1 MADITPNMNAA
12 TPMPDELG
20 DAAVAN
26 IFQLQ
31 RAATIERRSGFDY
44 DQRIAM
50 LQSLR
55 DAIKQRQPEI
65 VAALAN
71 DFRKPESEVLLT
83 EIFPVLQEITHVS
96 KHLKAWMR
104 PQRAAA
110 TLGVAGTRASVQAQ
124 PRGVCL
130 IIAPWN
136 YPFNLAFGPLV
147 SALAAGN
154 RAIIKP
160 SEMTPATSA
169 LIASM
174 VAATFPVDQVAVCE
188 GDAKVAEKLLA
199 LPFDHIFFTGS
210 PKVGSIV
217 MAAAAKT
224 LASVTLELG
233 GKSPTIVGPTANLA
247 KAARNIVWGKFA
259 NVGQTCIAP
268 DHVFVHRDM
277 ANAFNTAMSAEISR
291 VYGASADA
299 RELNADYA
307 RVVNQK
313 HTKRLIDLI
322 DDAKAKGAQIISG
335 GAIDADEKFIAP
347 TLIGKTTLEMDI
359 SNDEVFGPILPIIE
373 YDDIDSVIARIN
385 ANPKPLALYIFEK
398 DHAFAEHIIANTS
411 SGSVCINITMLQFLH
426 PNLPF
431 GGVNNSGIGAAHG
444 IHGFRAFSHERAV
457 LEDRWS
463 ILHWLFP
470 PYTGFVKRLIA
481 LVVRVLG

>member
-1 MADITPNMNAA
+1 MIDTVHSTNSSASESPDDRIAA
-12 TPMPDELG
+12 VFALQR
-20 DAAVAN
+20 DAAIA
-26 IFQLQ
+26 
-31 RAATIERRSGFDY
+31 RRGGFDH
-44 DQRIAM
+44 DQRIGM

-55 DAIKQRQPEI
+55 ETIKRRQAEI
-65 VAALAN
+65 VVALAS

-83 EIFPVLQEITHVS
+83 EIFPVLQEITHTT

-104 PQRAAA
+104 PQRAPA
-110 TLGVAGTRASVQAQ
+110 TLGVLGTRASVQSQ

-136 YPFNLAFGPLV
+136 YPFNLALGPLV

-169 LIASM
+169 LIASI
-174 VAATFPVDQVAVCE
+174 VAEVFQPDQVAVVE
-188 GDAKVAEKLLA
+188 GDAKVAEQLLA

-217 MAAAAKT
+217 MAAAAKS

-233 GKSPTIVGPTANLA
+233 GKSPTIVGPTANL
-247 KAARNIVWGKFA
+247 KKTARNIVWGKFA

-268 DHVFVHRDM
+268 DHVFVHRDI
-277 ANAFNTAMSAEISR
+277 ADAFNTAMKAEIDR
-291 VYGASADA
+291 VYGASPEA
-299 RELNADYA
+299 RKANKDYA
-307 RVVNQK
+307 RVVNDR
-313 HTKRLIDLI
+313 HTKRLIGLI
-322 DDAKAKGAQIISG
+322 DDSKAKGAQAIG
-335 GAIDADEKFIAP
+335 GEIDASENFIAP
-347 TLIGKTTLEMDI
+347 MLLTKTTLDMDV
-359 SNDEVFGPILPIIE
+359 SNEELFGPILPIIE
-373 YDDIDSVIARIN
+373 YDDIDQVIARIN
-385 ANPKPLALYIFEK
+385 ANPKPLALYIFEQ
-398 DHAFAEHIIANTS
+398 DQAFADDIVARTS

-457 LEDRWS
+457 LQDRWS

-470 PYTGFVKRLIA
+470 PYTGTVKRLIA
-481 LVVRVLG
+481 MVVRVLG

>member
-1 MADITPNMNAA
+1 MADTTSPSNETSTADLGASDDASASTFHAQHSAA
-12 TPMPDELG
+12 IAQRDGFSLDERMALLG
-20 DAAVAN
+20 K
-26 IFQLQ
+26 
-31 RAATIERRSGFDY
+31 
-44 DQRIAM
+44 
-50 LQSLR
+50 LR
-55 DAIKQRQPEI
+55 DTIKRRQSEI
-65 VAALAN
+65 VAALAK

-83 EIFPVLQEITHVS
+83 EIFPVLQEIAHN
-96 KHLKAWMR
+96 KKNLKSWMR
-104 PQRAAA
+104 PQRVRA
-110 TLGVAGTRASVQAQ
+110 TLGVLGTRASVQSQ

-136 YPFNLAFGPLV
+136 YPFNLALGPLV

-169 LIASM
+169 LIASI
-174 VAATFPVDQVAVCE
+174 VADVFSADQVAVVE
-188 GDAKVAEKLLA
+188 GDARVAEQLLA

-217 MAAAAKT
+217 MEAAAKS

-233 GKSPTIVGPTANLA
+233 GKSPTIVGPTANLD
-247 KAARNIVWGKFA
+247 KAVRSIVWGKFA

-268 DHVFVHRDM
+268 DHVFVHRDI
-277 ANAFNTAMSAEISR
+277 AVAFNAAMKVEIER
-291 VYGASADA
+291 VYGASPEA
-299 RELNADYA
+299 RKANKDYA
-307 RVVNQK
+307 RVVNDR
-313 HTKRLIDLI
+313 HTRRIMDLI
-322 DDAKAKGAQIISG
+322 DDAKTKGAQAFG
-335 GAIDADEKFIAP
+335 GEIDASENFIAP
-347 TLIGKTTLEMDI
+347 TLLTNTTLEMDV
-359 SNDEVFGPILPIIE
+359 SSEELFGPILPIIE
-373 YDDIDSVIARIN
+373 YDDIDQVIARIN
-385 ANPKPLALYIFEK
+385 ANPKPLALYIFET
-398 DHAFAEHIIANTS
+398 DQDFAERIIARTS

-470 PYTGFVKRLIA
+470 PYTHSVKRLIA

>member
-1 MADITPNMNAA
+1 MADTSSSTNASPPA
-12 TPMPDELG
+12 KRDLSG
-20 DAAVAN
+20 DAITG
-26 IFQLQ
+26 IFQSQ
-31 RAATIERRSGFDY
+31 HAAAIAKRDGFDY
-44 DQRIAM
+44 DQRIT
-50 LQSLR
+50 LLENLR
-55 DAIKQRQPEI
+55 DTINHRQPEI
-65 VAALAN
+65 VAALAK

-83 EIFPVLQEITHVS
+83 EIFPVLQEIAHTK
-96 KHLKAWMR
+96 KHLKSWMR
-104 PQRAAA
+104 PLRAPA
-110 TLGVAGTRASVQAQ
+110 TLGVLGTRASVQSQ

-136 YPFNLAFGPLV
+136 YPFNLALGPLV

-169 LIASM
+169 LIASI
-174 VAATFPVDQVAVCE
+174 VDEVFQLDQVTVLE
-188 GDAKVAEKLLA
+188 GDSKVAEQLLA

-233 GKSPTIVGPTANLA
+233 GKSPTIVGPTAKLD
-247 KAARNIVWGKFA
+247 KSVRNIVWGKFA

-268 DHVFVHRDM
+268 DHVFVHRDI
-277 ANAFNTAMSAEISR
+277 APEFNQAMQAEIDR
-291 VYGASADA
+291 VYGASPEA
-299 RELNADYA
+299 RKANKDYA
-307 RVVNQK
+307 RVVNDR
-313 HTKRLIDLI
+313 HTQRIIGLI
-322 DDAKAKGAQIISG
+322 DDAKAKGAQIIG
-335 GAIDADEKFIAP
+335 GEIDASENFIGP
-347 TLIGKTTLEMDI
+347 TLLTNTTLEMDV
-359 SNDEVFGPILPIIE
+359 SSEELFGPILPIIE
-373 YDDIDSVIARIN
+373 YDDIDQVIARIN
-385 ANPKPLALYIFEK
+385 ANPKPLAIYIFEQ
-398 DHAFAEHIIANTS
+398 DQDLADRIVARTS

-431 GGVNNSGIGAAHG
+431 GGVNNSGLGAAHG

-457 LEDRWS
+457 LQNRWS

-470 PYTGFVKRLIA
+470 PYTGTVKRLIA

>member
-1 MADITPNMNAA
+1 MADTAPNTNATTSMNNDVS
-12 TPMPDELG
+12 DERISRIFQSQR
-20 DAAVAN
+20 DAAV
-26 IFQLQ
+26 
-31 RAATIERRSGFDY
+31 ERRSGFDY
-44 DQRIAM
+44 DQRIA
-50 LQSLR
+50 LLRSLR
-55 DAIKQRQPEI
+55 NTIKQRQPAI
-65 VAALAN
+65 VAALAQ

-83 EIFPVLQEITHVS
+83 EILPVLQEITHTA
-96 KHLKAWMR
+96 KHLKSWMR
-104 PQRAAA
+104 PQRAPA
-110 TLGVAGTRASVQAQ
+110 TLGVIGTRASVQAQ

-169 LIASM
+169 LIASI
-174 VAATFPVDQVAVCE
+174 VADTFPADVVAVVE

-224 LASVTLELG
+224 LASITLELG
-233 GKSPTIVGPTANLA
+233 GKSPTIVGPTANLK
-247 KAARNIVWGKFA
+247 KAVRNIVWGKFA

-268 DHVFVHRDM
+268 DHVFVHRDI
-277 ANAFNTAMSAEISR
+277 AARFNAAMKYEIDR
-291 VYGASADA
+291 VYGASPEA
-299 RELNADYA
+299 RKVNKDYA
-307 RVVNQK
+307 RVVNDR
-313 HTKRLIDLI
+313 HTQRIIGLI
-322 DDAKAKGAQIISG
+322 DDAKAKGARAVG
-335 GAIDADEKFIAP
+335 GEIDASENFIAP
-347 TLIGKTTLEMDI
+347 TLLTNTTLEMDL
-359 SNDEVFGPILPIIE
+359 SSEELFGPILPIIE
-373 YDDIDSVIARIN
+373 YDDIDQVIARIN
-385 ANPKPLALYIFEK
+385 ANPKPLALYIFEQ
-398 DHAFAEHIIANTS
+398 DQAFADDIVARTS

-457 LEDRWS
+457 LQDRWS

-470 PYTGFVKRLIA
+470 PYTGMVKRLIA
-481 LVVRVLG
+481 LVVRILG

>member
-1 MADITPNMNAA
+1 MADTTSDTNA
-12 TPMPDELG
+12 TPAANRSGSD
-20 DAAVAN
+20 DAIAST
-26 IFQLQ
+26 FQLQ
-31 RAATIERRSGFDY
+31 HAASIAQRAGFSRDERIGLLEKLRETIKR
-44 DQRIAM
+44 
-50 LQSLR
+50 
-55 DAIKQRQPEI
+55 RQPEI
-65 VAALAN
+65 FAALAT

-83 EIFPVLQEITHVS
+83 EIFPVLQEIAHTK
-96 KHLKAWMR
+96 KHLKSWMR
-104 PQRAAA
+104 PQRVPA
-110 TLGVAGTRASVQAQ
+110 TLGVIGTRASVLAQ

-136 YPFNLAFGPLV
+136 YPFNLALGPLA

-160 SEMTPATSA
+160 SEITPATSA
-169 LIASM
+169 LIASI
-174 VAATFPVDQVAVCE
+174 VAEVFPADQVAVVE
-188 GDAKVAEKLLA
+188 GDAKVAEQLLA

-233 GKSPTIVGPTANLA
+233 GKSPTIVGPNA
-247 KAARNIVWGKFA
+247 KLDKTVRNIAWGKFA

-268 DHVFVHRDM
+268 DHVFVHRDI
-277 ANAFNTAMSAEISR
+277 AAAFNEKMKAEIDR
-291 VYGASADA
+291 VYGASPEA
-299 RELNADYA
+299 RKANTDYA
-307 RVVNQK
+307 RIVNDR
-313 HTKRLIDLI
+313 HTQRIIGLI
-322 DDAKAKGAQIISG
+322 DDAKAKGAQTVG
-335 GAIDADEKFIAP
+335 GEIDASENFIAP
-347 TLIGKTTLEMDI
+347 TLLTNTTLEMDV
-359 SNDEVFGPILPIIE
+359 SSEELFGPILPIIE
-373 YDDIDSVIARIN
+373 YDDIDQVIARIN
-385 ANPKPLALYIFEK
+385 ANPKPLALYIF
-398 DHAFAEHIIANTS
+398 DQDQAFADDIVARTT

-457 LEDRWS
+457 LQDRWS

-470 PYTGFVKRLIA
+470 PYTGMVKRLIA

>member
-1 MADITPNMNAA
+1 MADTSSDPN
-12 TPMPDELG
+12 TMPASGHCDVDDAIVSTFHLQNT
-20 DAAVAN
+20 AAVA
-26 IFQLQ
+26 Q
-31 RAATIERRSGFDY
+31 RNGFSRHERMDLLEKLRETIKRR
-44 DQRIAM
+44 QH
-50 LQSLR
+50 
-55 DAIKQRQPEI
+55 EI
-65 VAALAN
+65 VAALAK

-83 EIFPVLQEITHVS
+83 EIFPVLQEIAHNK
-96 KHLKAWMR
+96 KHLKSWMR
-104 PQRAAA
+104 PQRVRA
-110 TLGVAGTRASVQAQ
+110 TLGVLGTRASVQSQ

-136 YPFNLAFGPLV
+136 YPFNLALGPLV

-160 SEMTPATSA
+160 SEMTPATST
-169 LIASM
+169 LIASI
-174 VAATFPVDQVAVCE
+174 VAEVFSVDKVAVVE
-188 GDAKVAEKLLA
+188 GDAKVAEHLLT

-233 GKSPTIVGPTANLA
+233 GKSPTIVGPTANLD
-247 KAARNIVWGKFA
+247 KAVRNIVWGKFA

-268 DHVFVHRDM
+268 DHVFVHRDI
-277 ANAFNTAMSAEISR
+277 AAAFNAAMKIEIDR
-291 VYGASADA
+291 VYGASPEA
-299 RELNADYA
+299 RKANKDYA
-307 RVVNQK
+307 RVVNDR
-313 HTKRLIDLI
+313 HTKRIVDLI
-322 DDAKAKGAQIISG
+322 NDAKAKGSDVTG
-335 GAIDADEKFIAP
+335 GEIDASENFIAP
-347 TLIGKTTLEMDI
+347 TLLTNTTLEMDV
-359 SNDEVFGPILPIIE
+359 SSEELFGPILPVIE
-373 YDDIDSVIARIN
+373 YDDIDQVIARIN
-385 ANPKPLALYIFEK
+385 ANPKPLALYIFEQNQE
-398 DHAFAEHIIANTS
+398 FADNIVARTS
-411 SGSVCINITMLQFLH
+411 SGSACINITMLQFLH

-470 PYTGFVKRLIA
+470 PYTGMVKRLIA